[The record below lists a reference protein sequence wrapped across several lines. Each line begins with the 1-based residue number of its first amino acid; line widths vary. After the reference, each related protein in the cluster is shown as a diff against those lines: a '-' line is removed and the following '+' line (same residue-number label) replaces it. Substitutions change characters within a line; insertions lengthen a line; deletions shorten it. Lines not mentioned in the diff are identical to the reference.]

1 MSTPQDNHALDSR
14 SAVRLCVELIAISW
28 PLMLNNL
35 FNIGINAADTL
46 MAGRLG
52 ASQLAAVALGSSVWI
67 TLFLAGLG
75 VVMAVGPSVA
85 QLYGA
90 RQFAQIGGVVHHGFI
105 LGLVVAIVVI
115 IAMHSMGPLMLA
127 ANIEPNVVIL
137 AEGYL
142 SAMSW
147 GVVGC
152 YWYHCLRQMNEG
164 LGRTI
169 PIMLVMGTSLP
180 INIGLNYIF
189 MYGALGW
196 PKLGAVGA
204 GLGSGITFWLMFI
217 FIALYTYRS
226 NFYRRFEIWQQ
237 FTKPRSDRIFAL
249 IKIGLPIGLSF
260 MLQAGLFTAVA
271 MIMGSLGTEVVA
283 AHAVTL
289 NFASIVFMLPL
300 GIGMGATSLVGR
312 AIGAGRPSL
321 ARRYGIAAYSMAF
334 VMMLISASVT
344 IAFASSIAGLYT
356 QDVAVIELAAALLV
370 IAAFLQIGDGT
381 QAAVS
386 GALRGLKDTT
396 VPMIFNAIV
405 YWGIGFTIAYYLAIF
420 RHYGGIGV
428 WIGLAVCIWI
438 AGIFLIW
445 RFHQVVT
452 RHITQLSAAELTGAH

>member
-1 MSTPQDNHALDSR
+1 
-14 SAVRLCVELIAISW
+14 
-28 PLMLNNL
+28 
-35 FNIGINAADTL
+35 
-46 MAGRLG
+46 MAGQLG
-52 ASQLAAVALGSSVWI
+52 ATQLAAVALGSSIWI
-67 TLFLAGLG
+67 TIFLAGLG
-75 VVMAVGPSVA
+75 VIMAVGPSVA

-90 RQFAQIGGVVHHGFI
+90 NQTEQIGGVVHQGFW
-105 LGLVVAIVVI
+105 LGLVIAGLVIV
-115 IAMHSMGPLMLA
+115 AMHSMGSLMLA
-127 ANIEPNVVIL
+127 ANIEPHVVIL

-189 MYGALGW
+189 MYGLLGS
-196 PKLGAVGA
+196 PPLGAVGA

-217 FIALYTYRS
+217 FIAVYTHRAPFYRS
-226 NFYRRFEIWQQ
+226 FQLWQQ
-237 FTKPRSDRIFAL
+237 VAWPHAQRMIAL

-271 MIMGSLGTEVVA
+271 LIMGSLGTDVVA
-283 AHAVTL
+283 AHAVAL

-312 AIGAGRPSL
+312 AIGAGDPVL
-321 ARRYGIAAYSMAF
+321 AKRYGVSAFSMAF
-334 VMMLISASVT
+334 VMMVLSAT
-344 IAFASSIAGLYT
+344 ITVSFAHSIATLYT
-356 QDVAVIELAAALLV
+356 DEPSVIALASALLMV
-370 IAAFLQIGDGT
+370 AAILQMGDGT

-396 VPMIFNAIV
+396 VPMIFNAII
-405 YWGIGFTIAYYLAIF
+405 YWGIGFSIAYYLAV
-420 RHYGGIGV
+420 HKQYGGVGV
-428 WIGLAVCIWI
+428 WVGLGVCVWV
-438 AGIFLIW
+438 AAALLIW
-445 RFHQVVT
+445 RFYKVT
-452 RHITQLSAAELTGAH
+452 DRRISAATT

>member
-1 MSTPQDNHALDSR
+1 
-14 SAVRLCVELIAISW
+14 
-28 PLMLNNL
+28 MLNNL

-46 MAGRLG
+46 MAGRIS
-52 ASQLAAVALGSSVWI
+52 ADQLAAVALGSSIWI

-90 RQFAQIGGVVHHGFI
+90 NRLEEIGSVVHQGFW
-105 LGLVVAIVVI
+105 LGLVIAGLVIV
-115 IAMHSMGPLMLA
+115 AMHSMGPVMLA
-127 ANIEPNVVIL
+127 ANIEPHVVVL

-147 GVVGC
+147 GVIGC

-189 MYGALGW
+189 MYGALGS
-196 PKLGAVGA
+196 PALGAVGA

-217 FIALYTYRS
+217 FIAVYTNRARFYQ
-226 NFYRRFEIWQQ
+226 NFQLWQ
-237 FTKPRSDRIFAL
+237 RIAWPHAKKIMSL

-271 MIMGSLGTEVVA
+271 LIMGSLGTDVVA

-312 AIGAGRPSL
+312 SIGAGDPNL
-321 ARRYGIAAYSMAF
+321 ARRYGVSAFSMAF
-334 VMMLISASVT
+334 VMMIFSAIITVFFAAE
-344 IAFASSIAGLYT
+344 IAMLYT
-356 QDVAVIELAAALLV
+356 QETAVVKLASALLV
-370 IAAFLQIGDGT
+370 VAALLQIGDGT

-396 VPMIFNAIV
+396 VPMIFNALI
-405 YWGIGFTIAYYLAIF
+405 YWGIGFSIAYYLAV
-420 RHYGGIGV
+420 HKQYGGVGV
-428 WIGLAVCIWI
+428 WIGLGVCVWV
-438 AGIFLIW
+438 AAIFLIW
-445 RFHQVVT
+445 RFSHVVNKKIALHNHSVAT
-452 RHITQLSAAELTGAH
+452 VTCG

>member
-1 MSTPQDNHALDSR
+1 M
-14 SAVRLCVELIAISW
+14 ELLAISW
-28 PLMLNNL
+28 PLMFNNL

-52 ASQLAAVALGSSVWI
+52 ADQLAAVALGSSVWI

-85 QLYGA
+85 QLFGA
-90 RQFAQIGGVVHHGFI
+90 RQFAQIGGVVHHGFC
-105 LGLVVAIVVI
+105 LGFVVAVLVM

-127 ANIEPNVVIL
+127 ANIEPHVVIL

-147 GVVGC
+147 GVIGC

-189 MYGALGW
+189 MYGAFGW
-196 PKLGAVGA
+196 SPLGAVGA

-217 FIALYTYRS
+217 FIALYTYRAR
-226 NFYRRFEIWQQ
+226 FYQDFELWQK
-237 FTKPRSDRIFAL
+237 FTKLRVEKLLAL

-271 MIMGSLGTEVVA
+271 LIMGSLGTDVVA

-312 AIGAGRPSL
+312 AIGAQCPRL
-321 ARRYGIAAYSMAF
+321 ARSYGIAAYGMAF
-334 VMMLISASVT
+334 VMMLVSAT
-344 IAFASSIAGLYT
+344 ITITLASSIAELYT
-356 QDVAVIELAAALLV
+356 QDKAVINLAAALLV
-370 IAAFLQIGDGT
+370 VAAFLQVGDGT

-396 VPMIFNAIV
+396 VPMVFNAIV
-405 YWGIGFTIAYYLAIF
+405 YWGIGFTIAYYLAVF

-428 WIGLAVCIWI
+428 WIGLAVCIWV
-438 AGIFLIW
+438 AAIFLIW
-445 RFHQVVT
+445 RFHHVVAKHVNRGPDT
-452 RHITQLSAAELTGAH
+452 AVA

>member
-1 MSTPQDNHALDSR
+1 MIAPESSRPTAVPSGLALCR
-14 SAVRLCVELIAISW
+14 NLIAVAW
-28 PLMLNNL
+28 PLMFNNL

-90 RQFAQIGGVVHHGFI
+90 KKIEQIGGVVHQGFFV
-105 LGLVVAIVVI
+105 GLIVAVMVI
-115 IAMHSMGPLMLA
+115 IAMHCAGPVMLA
-127 ANIEPNVVIL
+127 ANIEPHVVVL

-147 GVVGC
+147 GVIGC

-180 INIGLNYIF
+180 INITLNYIF
-189 MYGALGW
+189 MYGAFGF
-196 PKLGAVGA
+196 PSLGAVGA

-217 FIALYTYRS
+217 FIALYTHRAK
-226 NFYRRFEIWQQ
+226 FYADFSLWQRLVY
-237 FTKPRSDRIFAL
+237 PRADKSLAL
-249 IKIGLPIGLSF
+249 VKIGLPIGLSF

-271 MIMGSLGTEVVA
+271 LIMGSLGTDVVA

-312 AIGAGRPSL
+312 AIGAGQPRL
-321 ARRYGIAAYSMAF
+321 AKRYGNACLTIAL
-334 VMMLISASVT
+334 VMMTISASIT
-344 IAFASSIAGLYT
+344 IMFATDIAGLYT
-356 QDVAVIELAAALLV
+356 EEVPVIKLASGLLIV
-370 IAAFLQIGDGT
+370 AAFLQIGDGT
-381 QAAVS
+381 QAAIS

-396 VPMIFNAIV
+396 VPMIFNALV
-405 YWGIGFTIAYYLAIF
+405 YWGVGFTIAYYLAIY
-420 RHYGGIGV
+420 RQYGGIGV
-428 WIGLAVCIWI
+428 WIGLAVCIWV
-438 AGIFLIW
+438 AAVFLAW
-445 RFHQVVT
+445 RFHHVVD
-452 RHITQLSAAELTGAH
+452 RAIVD

>member
-1 MSTPQDNHALDSR
+1 
-14 SAVRLCVELIAISW
+14 
-28 PLMLNNL
+28 
-35 FNIGINAADTL
+35 

-52 ASQLAAVALGSSVWI
+52 ADQLAAVALGSSVWI

-85 QLYGA
+85 QLFGA
-90 RQFAQIGGVVHHGFI
+90 RQFSQIGGIVHHGFY
-105 LGLVVAIVVI
+105 LGLAVALLVI
-115 IAMHSMGPLMLA
+115 LAMHSMGPVMLA
-127 ANIEPNVVIL
+127 ANIEPHVVVL

-147 GVVGC
+147 GVIGC

-196 PKLGAVGA
+196 PSLGAVGA

-217 FIALYTYRS
+217 FIALYTYS
-226 NFYRRFEIWQQ
+226 ASFYREFAIWQRLTRPQ
-237 FTKPRSDRIFAL
+237 FDKLLAL

-271 MIMGSLGTEVVA
+271 LIMGSLGTDVVA

-289 NFASIVFMLPL
+289 NFASIIFMLPL

-312 AIGAGRPSL
+312 AIGAQRASL
-321 ARRYGIAAYSMAF
+321 ARRYGMAAYGMAF
-334 VMMLISASVT
+334 VMMLFSATLT
-344 IAFASSIAGLYT
+344 ITFASSIAELYT
-356 QDVAVIELAAALLV
+356 QDQAVIHLAAALLV
-370 IAAFLQIGDGT
+370 VAAFLQIGDGT

-396 VPMIFNAIV
+396 VPMMFNAFV
-405 YWGIGFTIAYYLAIF
+405 YWGIGFTVAYYLAVF
-420 RHYGGIGV
+420 RQYGGIGV
-428 WIGLAVCIWI
+428 WIGLAVCIWV

-445 RFHQVVT
+445 RFHRVVS
-452 RHITQLSAAELTGAH
+452 RHIKRETTGTAAAY

>member
-1 MSTPQDNHALDSR
+1 M
-14 SAVRLCVELIAISW
+14 IAW

-52 ASQLAAVALGSSVWI
+52 ANQLAAVALGSSIWI

-90 RQFAQIGGVVHHGFI
+90 RRLDEIGGTVRQGFY
-105 LGLVVAIVVI
+105 LGFMVALLVI

-127 ANIEPNVVIL
+127 ANIEPHVVVL

-147 GVVGC
+147 GVIGC

-180 INIGLNYIF
+180 INVGLNYVF
-189 MYGALGW
+189 MYGKFGSPA
-196 PKLGAVGA
+196 LGAVGA
-204 GLGSGITFWLMFI
+204 GLGSGITFWLMFV
-217 FIALYTYRS
+217 FIALYTRRAG
-226 NFYRRFEIWQQ
+226 FYRAFEIWQHWSRPNAG
-237 FTKPRSDRIFAL
+237 KMLGL

-271 MIMGSLGTEVVA
+271 LIMGSLGTDVVA

-300 GIGMGATSLVGR
+300 GLGMAATSLVGR
-312 AIGAGRPSL
+312 AIGARNPQL
-321 ARRYGIAAYSMAF
+321 AQRYGEAAFSMAF
-334 VMMLISASVT
+334 IMMIVSAAVT
-344 IAFASSIAGLYT
+344 ISFAAPIANLYT
-356 QDVAVIELAAALLV
+356 QDPTVIKLASALLV
-370 IAAFLQIGDGT
+370 VAAFLQIGDGT

-396 VPMIFNAIV
+396 VPMIFNALV
-405 YWGIGFTIAYYLAIF
+405 YWGIGFTVAYYLAVY
-420 RHYGGIGV
+420 RQYGGIGV
-428 WIGLAVCIWI
+428 WIGLAVCIWV
-438 AGIFLIW
+438 AAIFLIW
-445 RFHQVVT
+445 RFRTVVAK
-452 RHITQLSAAELTGAH
+452 HINATA

>member
-1 MSTPQDNHALDSR
+1 
-14 SAVRLCVELIAISW
+14 
-28 PLMLNNL
+28 MLNNL

-46 MAGRLG
+46 MAGQIG
-52 ASQLAAVALGSSVWI
+52 ADQLAAVALGSSIWI
-67 TLFLAGLG
+67 SLFLAGLG

-90 RQFAQIGGVVHHGFI
+90 NRSEEIGGIVHQGFW
-105 LGLVVAIVVI
+105 LGLI
-115 IAMHSMGPLMLA
+115 IASIVITAMHCMGPVMLS
-127 ANIEPNVVIL
+127 ANIEPHVVVL

-147 GVVGC
+147 GVIGC

-189 MYGALGW
+189 MYGKLGS
-196 PKLGAVGA
+196 PPLGAVGA

-217 FIALYTYRS
+217 FISVYTYRAP
-226 NFYRRFEIWQQ
+226 FYQSFNLWKKIVWPHLEKIV
-237 FTKPRSDRIFAL
+237 SL

-271 MIMGSLGTEVVA
+271 LIMGSLGTDVVA

-300 GIGMGATSLVGR
+300 GLGMGATSLVGR
-312 AIGAGRPSL
+312 AIGAGDPHL
-321 ARRYGIAAYSMAF
+321 ARRYGMTVTSMALA
-334 VMMLISASVT
+334 MMMVSAMVT
-344 IAFASSIAGLYT
+344 VFFANDIARLYT
-356 QDVAVIELAAALLV
+356 EEYAVIQLASALLV
-370 IAAFLQIGDGT
+370 VAAFLQIGDGT

-386 GALRGLKDTT
+386 GALRGLKDTAI
-396 VPMIFNAIV
+396 PMIFNALI
-405 YWGIGFTIAYYLAIF
+405 YWGIGFSIAYYLAV
-420 RHYGGIGV
+420 HKQYGGIGV
-428 WIGLAVCIWI
+428 WIGLGVCVWV
-438 AGIFLIW
+438 AAAFLIW
-445 RFHQVVT
+445 RFHHV
-452 RHITQLSAAELTGAH
+452 IGKKILSSPRQSSLGVA